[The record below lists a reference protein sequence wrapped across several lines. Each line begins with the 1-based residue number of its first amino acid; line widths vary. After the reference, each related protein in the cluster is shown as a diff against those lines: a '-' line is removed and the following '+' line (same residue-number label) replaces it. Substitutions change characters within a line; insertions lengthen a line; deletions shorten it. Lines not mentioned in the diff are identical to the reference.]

1 MFIVKYKKI
10 FLSLSIILM
19 IVSLIFIFTFGLKPG
34 IDFRGGALLE
44 VSYSNSPSG
53 RPEVSE
59 LESMI
64 KTLNIGQALIQP
76 TGENDY
82 FIKTRDLS
90 ETERQ
95 NLSNALSLSGKFPTE
110 EKGFTSIGPSVG
122 RDLARK
128 AILSII
134 FVITT
139 IILFIAFSF
148 RKVSSPSAL
157 GGQGVA
163 SWKYGVITIITLLHD
178 IVIPTGIFALLSYYT
193 GAEVDTLFVLAL
205 LTILG
210 LSVHDK
216 IVVFDRIRENLKEED
231 KRSFREIVGTSTSQ
245 TIVRSI
251 NITLTTIFVLI
262 PLYLFGP
269 ETTKNFALI
278 LTIGLSFGIYSSL
291 FFASPLL
298 VFVEEWQKKK

>member
-10 FLSLSIILM
+10 FLLLSVILVVIS
-19 IVSLIFIFTFGLKPG
+19 IVFIFSFGLKLG
-34 IDFRGGALLE
+34 IDFKGGALLE
-44 VSYSNSPSG
+44 ASYSAN
-53 RPEVSE
+53 RPEISL
-59 LESMI
+59 LENKV
-64 KTLNIGQALIQP
+64 KTLDIGQVIVQP
-76 TGENDY
+76 TGDLGY
-82 FIKTRDLS
+82 LIKTRDLNTA
-90 ETERQ
+90 EHEM
-95 NLSNALSLSGKFPTE
+95 LSKSLSLDGKYPAI

-122 RDLARK
+122 SELARK

-134 FVITT
+134 FVIIA
-139 IILFIAFSF
+139 IILFITYAF
-148 RKVSSPSAL
+148 RKVSRP
-157 GGQGVA
+157 VA

-178 IVIPTGIFALLSYYT
+178 IIIPTGIFALMAHYT

-216 IVVFDRIRENLKEED
+216 IVVFDRIRENLREGD
-231 KRSFREIVGTSTSQ
+231 KKTSFSETVGVSTNQ

-251 NITLTTIFVLI
+251 NITLTIIFVLV

-278 LTIGLSFGIYSSL
+278 LTIGLFFGIYSSL

-298 VFVEEWQKKK
+298 VWVEEWQTRSKNKKS

>member
-1 MFIVKYKKI
+1 MFIIKYKKI
-10 FLSLSIILM
+10 FLYL
-19 IVSLIFIFTFGLKPG
+19 SLILILISVIFIIAFGLKPG
-34 IDFRGGALLE
+34 IDFKGGALLE
-44 VSYSNSPSG
+44 VVYPAS
-53 RPEVSE
+53 RPEISL
-59 LESMI
+59 LETRI
-64 KTLNIGQALIQP
+64 RALDINQALIQP
-76 TGENDY
+76 TEKSGEFGY
-82 FIKTRDLS
+82 LIKTRNLS
-90 ETERQ
+90 EPEHEM
-95 NLSNALSLSGKFPTE
+95 LSKSLSLDGKYPVL

-122 RDLARK
+122 RELARK

-134 FVITT
+134 FVITA
-139 IILFIAFSF
+139 IILFITYAF
-148 RKVSSPSAL
+148 RKVSQP
-157 GGQGVA
+157 VA

-178 IVIPTGIFALLSYYT
+178 IIIPTGIFALLSHYT

-216 IVVFDRIRENLKEED
+216 IVVFDRIRENLKVEEKKD
-231 KRSFREIVGTSTSQ
+231 FSKTVGKSTRE

-251 NITLTTIFVLI
+251 NITLTIIGVLV

-278 LTIGLSFGIYSSL
+278 LTIGLFFGIYSSL

-298 VFVEEWQKKK
+298 VLVEEWQKHS